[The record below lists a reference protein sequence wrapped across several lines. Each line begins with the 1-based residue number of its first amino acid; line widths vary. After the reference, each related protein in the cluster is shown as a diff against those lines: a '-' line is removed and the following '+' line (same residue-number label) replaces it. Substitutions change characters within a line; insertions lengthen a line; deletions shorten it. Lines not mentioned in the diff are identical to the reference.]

1 MFTFK
6 EFIDNDHFMRV
17 NKESDK
23 LIIVHCF
30 VLPPQPVELLPRSC
44 TTVVHLCNI
53 LHKYIL
59 SPLKLL
65 NLNEE

>member
-23 LIIVHCF
+23 FIIVHCF
-30 VLPPQPVELLPRSC
+30 VLPPQPVE
-44 TTVVHLCNI
+44 
-53 LHKYIL
+53 
-59 SPLKLL
+59 
-65 NLNEE
+65 